1 MSEKT
6 KTIEYPE
13 QLAAVAARQGL
24 QMASIEAWIV
34 LKLLDDH
41 GYILKMTE
49 DFELLLCDTQDGD
62 SAEDEPY
69 TILDCIELCQE
80 MNEELLADNLSKKD
94 GDEREQIGR
103 AHV

>member
-41 GYILKMTE
+41 GYT
-49 DFELLLCDTQDGD
+49 
-62 SAEDEPY
+62 S
-69 TILDCIELCQE
+69 
-80 MNEELLADNLSKKD
+80 
-94 GDEREQIGR
+94 R
-103 AHV
+103 

>member
-1 MSEKT
+1 M
-6 KTIEYPE
+6 
-13 QLAAVAARQGL
+13 
-24 QMASIEAWIV
+24 

-80 MNEELLADNLSKKD
+80 MNE
-94 GDEREQIGR
+94 
-103 AHV
+103 